1 MLTSFLSS
9 YIKKKKYRIDESV
22 VSFAQLQLLKH
33 KS

>member
-9 YIKKKKYRIDESV
+9 YIKKKYRIDESV